1 MNLDIVKRLI
11 LRALMSDEEL
21 YNRLVLKGGN
31 ALQIVHQV
39 INRSSL
45 DIDFSMEGDF
55 TEVELQGMEAK
66 IGKIFDVTF
75 SKEGLKTFDVKF
87 IHKPKKG
94 DIPEWK
100 GYNIE
105 FKTIEKEKYDTLG
118 TDEARRRNAI
128 KIDIVN
134 QSPKFTVDISAYE
147 YIDETTKVEIDGVV
161 MKVYTL
167 DMILL
172 EKLRALCQTMPKYKE
187 VVSTINPNKKRARD
201 IYDICK
207 IYDIVKEK
215 IADKKD
221 ILEEI
226 FKAKQVPMELLN
238 DMEEL
243 RERNRVDWD
252 TVLADIPEYEKEN
265 MEEYDWYFNKV
276 LEITKFFT
284 SP

>member
-1 MNLDIVKRLI
+1 MNLEIIKKLT

-31 ALQIVHQV
+31 ALQIVYEV

-45 DIDFSMEGDF
+45 DIDFSMKGDF
-55 TEVELQGMEAK
+55 TEIELQGMEEK
-66 IGKIFDVTF
+66 IGKIFDETF

-105 FKTIEKEKYDTLG
+105 FKTIDKEKYDTLG

-147 YIDETTKVEIDGVV
+147 YIDEATKVEIDGVI
-161 MKVYTL
+161 MKIYTL

-172 EKLRALCQTMPKYKE
+172 EKLRALCQTMEKYKE

-201 IYDICK
+201 VYDICR
-207 IYDIVKEK
+207 IYDIVGKK
-215 IADKKD
+215 ITDKKY

-238 DMEEL
+238 DMGEL
-243 RERNRVDWD
+243 KERNRSDWD

-265 MEEYDWYFNKV
+265 MKEYDWYFNKV
-276 LEITKFFT
+276 LDIIKLFT